1 MAHKVND
8 NNNDKDNDNNDN
20 DNDHYNDN
28 DMMMIRTMIM
38 IMVMITAKILKMTID
53 TTTSAATYNILFNFK
68 NMYVIYRKMFEVRIK
83 HYIKIRII
91 FILKKITTV
100 SIYNDFPNTF
110 LAALMRSRTLAGSP
124 EI

>member
-1 MAHKVND
+1 MVHKVND

-20 DNDHYNDN
+20 DYYNDN
-28 DMMMIRTMIM
+28 DMMMTMIM

-91 FILKKITTV
+91 FILKKIITV